1 MKNIPRRSRQTGTRL
16 TSALILT
23 MLFFSALPTA
33 FAQSFSDVSS
43 INRNGTAIEFLAK
56 YNIISGY
63 PDGTFQPDKPVSRV
77 EFLKLALLSSQVEL
91 DVNTPSGFKD
101 VDENAWYAPY
111 LRKAKKEGW
120 VQGYADNTFKPT
132 QNVNKVEGLKMIA
145 EIQGWQIPSVY
156 ELPFKDTAVTE
167 WYTPFVAYGKW
178 HNFLE
183 ETGSYFIPSA
193 SLSRAKTSEIL
204 FRALVTKVTSSTNY
218 SPELIAK
225 VPADLPVFTTTTT
238 NTTPATTTV
247 TPVNFTPVSY
257 KTEPKTYF
265 DNITLDEDFPNT
277 FYANEF
283 YTFQGKINSG
293 TYDNAFVFVRND
305 IDETFENTSDTISNG
320 TFTIPVMFRT
330 PGNYKLGVVPGNV
343 GQSKYVEIS
352 VLASLPAAATGGSST
367 VPTNAKI
374 QYSNQKTTFSW
385 NNGTDNLAKVT
396 VSQGSLTKSFFTRQ
410 NTKKFDVI
418 YEDFQ
423 NFKPGQISYKIESAK
438 ASQVKPLS
446 IDTPWVSGSSQTF
459 TATEHTFSEIH
470 KDQITYG
477 TLPETM
483 SSPGNIA
490 LSGKVLTNVAKE
502 ASVIRPDG
510 KVDTVTLQ
518 TSSPTLNILGM
529 TVISSGGNYSFS
541 YNAATTGRY
550 IVEINGEDGL
560 AVINSPVYI
569 GIGIPLIPDFFDLEN
584 ASLPDGNV
592 SNNILISNLFKLIN
606 QERTKY
612 GVGQITADAALNQLA
627 QKHSDDMNA
636 RDFFGH
642 MNPDGKSPDDRRLA
656 LGISTEV
663 GENLAKA
670 PNLLYAHNGLMRSA
684 IHRSNILNSDWTRL
698 GIGITKTGDGYLL
711 VVEEF
716 STDVLDAAKLS
727 SMKSAM
733 YTEINQKRQ
742 NSGVVA
748 AGKDTTLE
756 NVAENWS
763 IAMATKKF
771 FDFVAPDGSSLS
783 ANVQKA
789 IPSRSVQM
797 YILESTSQS
806 QLLSQMYASTQVL
819 SGSWKTIGI
828 GLQTDDKGML
838 KLTLLLST

>member
-1 MKNIPRRSRQTGTRL
+1 MKIHQCRPEKRGTRFI
-16 TSALILT
+16 SALVLSV
-23 MLFFSALPTA
+23 LFFSTFPTA
-33 FAQSFSDVSS
+33 SALSFSDVSDV
-43 INRNGTAIEFLAK
+43 NRNATAIEFLAK

-77 EFLKLALLSSQVEL
+77 EFLKLALLSSQIEL
-91 DVNTPSGFKD
+91 DVNTPSGFQD

-120 VQGYADNTFKPT
+120 VQGYGDNTFKPT

-156 ELPFKDTAVTE
+156 ELPYKDTAVTQ

-183 ETGSYFIPSA
+183 ETGNYFIPSA

-204 FRALVTKVTSSTNY
+204 FRALVTKVTGSTNY
-218 SPELIAK
+218 SPDLITK
-225 VPADLPVFTTTTT
+225 VPAVLPGFTSTTTTT
-238 NTTPATTTV
+238 TSV

-257 KTEPKTYF
+257 QTQSRTYF

-277 FYANEF
+277 FYTNEF

-293 TYDNAFVFVRND
+293 TYDNAFVFVRNN
-305 IDETFENTSDTISNG
+305 IDETFENTSDTIKNG

-352 VLASLPAAATGGSST
+352 VLASLPNSTSGGTST
-367 VPTNAKI
+367 VPANAQV

-438 ASQVKPLS
+438 ASQVKPLV

-477 TLPETM
+477 TLPEMM
-483 SSPGNIA
+483 SSPGNIV
-490 LSGKVLTNVAKE
+490 LSGKVLTNVTKE
-502 ASVIRPDG
+502 AFVIRPDG
-510 KVDTVTLQ
+510 KVDTVDMQ
-518 TSSPTLNILGM
+518 TSSPTLNKLG
-529 TVISSGGNYSFS
+529 TIVISSGGNYSFN
-541 YNAATTGRY
+541 YHAASTGRY

-560 AVINSPVYI
+560 AAINTPVYV
-569 GIGIPLIPDFFDLEN
+569 GIGIPLIPDFFDFEN
-584 ASLPDGNV
+584 ASLPDENI
-592 SNNILISNLFKLIN
+592 STNILVSNLFKLIN

-612 GVGQITADAALNQLA
+612 GAGQITADATLNQLA

-636 RDFFGH
+636 RNFFGH
-642 MNPDGKSPDDRRLA
+642 INPDGKSPDDRRLA
-656 LGISTEV
+656 MGISTEV

-684 IHRSNILNSDWTRL
+684 IHRSNILNPDWTRL
-698 GIGITKTGDGYLL
+698 GIGITKTSDGYLL

-727 SMKSAM
+727 SMKSSM
-733 YTEINQKRQ
+733 YAEINQKRQ
-742 NSGVVA
+742 SAGVAA

-756 NVAENWS
+756 SVAENWS

-771 FDFVAPDGSSLS
+771 FDFVAPDGSSLAS
-783 ANVQKA
+783 NVQKA

-806 QLLSQMYASTQVL
+806 QLLNQMYASTQVL

-828 GLQTDDKGML
+828 GLQSDNMGML